1 MGFEHAKSPLLVWM
15 PFVLL
20 LMLAFLS
27 AFSVFVDLSLYL
39 PLVYPL
45 NALFLSFRFSFIFSS
60 TFLFPTLVHLLVVLS
75 LFGARSSSRRSFSL
89 RRSFILSW
97 LFLLSPF
104 AHRFH
109 LNRMGINGWKFHTV
123 IKYTKSGTSRSK
135 PLLSLVLNPW
145 KCHLPHIFSVFLF
158 SFELPLLAFIA
169 FLSPS
174 SSFILITRV
183 RCACAWVL

>member
-1 MGFEHAKSPLLVWM
+1 MGFEHAKSHLLVWM

-20 LMLAFLS
+20 LMLS
-27 AFSVFVDLSLYL
+27 SQRS
-39 PLVYPL
+39 
-45 NALFLSFRFSFIFSS
+45 LFLSIFHTICRLYIHSPLSFS
-60 TFLFPTLVHLLVVLS
+60 LLVS
-75 LFGARSSSRRSFSL
+75 RSSSRRSFSF

-97 LFLLSPF
+97 LFLLFPF